1 MKNITWRRT
10 AIILSIILA
19 GVICFG
25 VGYAMGATDTAKW
38 IFNQGLKIL
47 EMKGMHID
55 ITRTEL
61 LEYYI
66 KLKGGM

>member
-10 AIILSIILA
+10 ARILSIILA

-25 VGYAMGATDTAKW
+25 VGYAMGAMDTAKW

-47 EMKGMHID
+47 EMKGMNID